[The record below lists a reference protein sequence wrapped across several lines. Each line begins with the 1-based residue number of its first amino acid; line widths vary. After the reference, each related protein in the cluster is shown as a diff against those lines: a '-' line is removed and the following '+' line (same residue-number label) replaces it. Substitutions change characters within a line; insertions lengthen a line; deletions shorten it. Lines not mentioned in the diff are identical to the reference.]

1 MLEIL
6 ERLRL
11 EWSDRDDP
19 GVVDQDIHVA
29 EALHGLIDQVAGLV
43 AEGHIARH
51 RQDLCPD
58 PFNVRPRSF

>member
-1 MLEIL
+1 VV
-6 ERLRL
+6 RP
-11 EWSDRDDP
+11 DDP

-29 EALHGLIDQVAGLV
+29 EVLHGLIDQVAGLV